1 MKPLAHALPI
11 AFCLLLPVGVLADD
25 LLSEKLDESSELEQ
39 GSLDEIEGLILDRT
53 ITVLGHDFFQSFASY
68 WRLNYP
74 DNTTT
79 FSIVERPTARFGSEI
94 WIDFRGNK
102 ISRLFLSP
110 SRSKVK
116 DIAENVAENV
126 NTTITQIKL
135 TEMLRDTFDMD
146 KGEL

>member
-1 MKPLAHALPI
+1 MTTFTRFFVLALA
-11 AFCLLLPVGVLADD
+11 LLLPLFANADD
-25 LLSEKLDESSELEQ
+25 LTSEQLDDGNNLEQ

-53 ITVLGHDFFQSFASY
+53 ITVLGHDFFQSFTSH

-74 DNTTT
+74 DNTST

-102 ISRLFLSP
+102 LSRLFLSP

-116 DIAENVAENV
+116 EIAESVAENV